1 MQRRRERARGDAPQS
16 NVRWSGVRPQNSV
29 VGTQRNCV
37 HWAEAAHIEFLGIM
51 ITCIAIDLAPKF
63 SSCYRYLLQTL
74 PDAMWA
80 SPPAASAS
88 TWSPARLLGTES
100 VRVRGPSGLA
110 CMMQRNTAT
119 VESSGE
125 TAHRYTAAASCRSPI
140 ASRCSAATCTL
151 PASSCT

>member
-1 MQRRRERARGDAPQS
+1 M
-16 NVRWSGVRPQNSV
+16 
-29 VGTQRNCV
+29 

-88 TWSPARLLGTES
+88 TWSPARLLGTEN

-110 CMMQRNTAT
+110 AGLHDASKHCHSREQWGDSSPVHRRGFLSVSNRQQVQRRNVHLARILLHMTHGAALP
-119 VESSGE
+119 SGVRN
-125 TAHRYTAAASCRSPI
+125 HRC
-140 ASRCSAATCTL
+140 
-151 PASSCT
+151 